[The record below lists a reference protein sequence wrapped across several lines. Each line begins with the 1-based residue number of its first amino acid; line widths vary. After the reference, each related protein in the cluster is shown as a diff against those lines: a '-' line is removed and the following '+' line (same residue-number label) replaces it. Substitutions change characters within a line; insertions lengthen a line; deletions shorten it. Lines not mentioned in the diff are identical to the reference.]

1 MKPLEF
7 RQLMIENEKK
17 RIGDIYDECQK
28 RGCDSSFCEAFDT
41 RMSLFPL
48 RQTEIFIEFAKEPE
62 SHFDIINNVKKWK
75 IYLEVYIQLRP
86 NDEKTDERKKALE
99 LIDGYVKKTNRAN
112 YN

>member
-28 RGCDSSFCEAFDT
+28 RGCALHFLKAFDT
-41 RMSLFPL
+41 RMCFYPEK
-48 RQTEIFIEFAKEPE
+48 QTLCFID
-62 SHFDIINNVKKWK
+62 SKKRGGCLSRTGELDNLVQWK

-86 NDEKTDERKKALE
+86 NDEKTDERKQALKLVDE
-99 LIDGYVKKTNRAN
+99 YLKSS
-112 YN
+112 